1 MSIMAITNSKIFNE
15 GQLEMSDGTKV
26 NVLMTEHLISS
37 ECVNNMEGLKVY
49 YLINPYDENTFKI
62 RSKEEDVLNN
72 ENFKYSIVSAYDF
85 DEKTYVKYNK
95 RPGLNHYRLKSI
107 SEYYTERIGI
117 IKMFVITDKTGDCGE
132 YLKAVRKAVAMYY
145 ERSDGAIK
153 TLNDRFVC
161 KGYDEKLKNLSRYID
176 LMSEATHILY
186 MSGNNKMCRTLRDI
200 CTMYGLNVLNNYE
213 VLNFLRENNECDKVL
228 SVLNQNT
235 NPSPTELT
243 PATDLNSFDEINNTF
258 DCGFGCF

>member
-1 MSIMAITNSKIFNE
+1 MSIMAITNSKIFHE
-15 GQLEMSDGTKV
+15 GKLEMTDGTKV

-37 ECVNNMEGLKVY
+37 ECFNNMRGLKVY

-85 DEKTYVKYNK
+85 DEMEHVK
-95 RPGLNHYRLKSI
+95 SV

-145 ERSDGAIK
+145 ERDEGTIK
-153 TLNDRFVC
+153 TLNDRFVY

-176 LMSEATHILY
+176 LMSEATHIVY

-200 CTMYGLNVLNNYE
+200 CTMYGLNVLNNHE

-235 NPSPTELT
+235 NPSPTGLT
-243 PATDLNSFDEINNTF
+243 PATDLNSFDEINNPF